1 MLLSF
6 QILMVLAAFVFVALP
21 LRSFKGQL
29 TRIALP
35 LAVFIGAL
43 SIGLY
48 QRIGTPD
55 AESHAAAELPGIDEM
70 VASLDAR
77 LKENPDDLNGWKM
90 LGRSY
95 VELKDFPK
103 AIAAYETA
111 VEMESSGNA
120 QTLVDLGEVVLMED
134 RNSLQGRAGQLFES
148 ALALEPGNPKGL
160 FYGGMASANN
170 GNVEEAADRWEALLA
185 TSPPANIEQLIRA
198 RVAEWRGEPPPAV
211 MAEQPGSIITANVS
225 VDNEAAAT
233 IDPRATV
240 FLIARDPAQPRPPIA
255 AVRRQ
260 AGELPAAIAL
270 SDADAMI
277 PGRVPSG
284 FAELEII
291 ARVSHSGEPVAQPGD
306 WFGQAVVRIADGSE
320 IDIVI
325 NQQVQ

>member
-1 MLLSF
+1 MLLSL
-6 QILMVLAAFVFVALP
+6 QILMLVAALVFVALP

-55 AESHAAAELPGIDEM
+55 AESHAAAQLPGIDEM

-103 AIAAYETA
+103 AIAAYEKA

-120 QTLVDLGEVVLMED
+120 QTLVDLGEVVLMQD
-134 RNSLQGRAGQLFES
+134 RDSLQGRAGQLFES

-160 FYGGMASANN
+160 FYGGMAAANN
-170 GNVEEAADRWEALLA
+170 GELEQAADRWEALLA

-198 RVAEWRGEPPPAV
+198 RVAEWRGEPPTL
-211 MAEQPGSIITANVS
+211 MAEQPGSVITANVS
-225 VDNEAAAT
+225 VDTVAAAA
-233 IDPRATV
+233 IDPQATV

-284 FAELEII
+284 FAELEIV
-291 ARVSHSGEPVAQPGD
+291 ARVSHSGQPTAQPGD
-306 WFGQAVVRIADGSE
+306 WFGQAVIRIADGSE

-325 NQQVQ
+325 DQQVQ